1 MRSAT
6 LNAYINQHNRK
17 MIDITAIE
25 KLAVFFEIEV
35 ISEIIEYKI
44 ITTEVEDSEAL
55 DSVSDYL
62 MSIDVKRSN

>member
-25 KLAVFFEIEV
+25 KLAVFFEIED

-62 MSIDVKRSN
+62 MSIDAKRSN